1 MNDQVL
7 AAIITGVLGLLTGTV
22 GFYFVNQ
29 YLEKKKQDISTKRE
43 QLQFVFAPLEILLKM
58 NKREFERYT
67 KQDTTEEDKEYIE
80 QKVWHPN
87 NTEAKRIIM
96 EKSHLLKEIPE
107 QLLRSVNSHKCLA
120 TRIRIGLRQESSSAP
135 CIRRPERIW
144 IPERSGQLCFFKS
157 RRIKERTEQV

>member
-107 QLLRSVNSHKCLA
+107 QLLDLLTHINVWLLEYELVYVKKVHPPPVFVGPKGYGYPKEADSYVFSKAEELRSALN
-120 TRIRIGLRQESSSAP
+120 R
-135 CIRRPERIW
+135 
-144 IPERSGQLCFFKS
+144 
-157 RRIKERTEQV
+157 